1 MILSIKTVKIRR
13 EEYDL
18 AEIRVAIA
26 GVRQLVSIS
35 AYAFKHPPVQ
45 VEDYIARRWIE
56 EYIQGNRSD
65 EKTRFP
71 IFYACNLG

>member
-56 EYIQGNRSD
+56 EYIQGKQKR
-65 EKTRFP
+65 
-71 IFYACNLG
+71 